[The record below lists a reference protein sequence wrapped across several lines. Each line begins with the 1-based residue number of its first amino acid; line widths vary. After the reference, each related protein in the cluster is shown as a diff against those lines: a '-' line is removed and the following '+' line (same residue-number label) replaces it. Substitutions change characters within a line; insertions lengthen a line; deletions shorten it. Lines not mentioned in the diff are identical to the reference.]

1 MRRPRLTTL
10 LAVTGVLLVLIGIA
24 LLASSPY
31 AAFGWYDINDGSIP
45 VEALG
50 DLAVMTSR
58 QYRGGQLAT
67 LGLVVVAGAVGYA
80 LGRRRR

>member
-1 MRRPRLTTL
+1 MTTL
-10 LAVTGVLLVLIGIA
+10 LAATGGLLVLIGVA

-31 AAFGWYDINDGSIP
+31 AAFGWFDTDEGSIP

-58 QYRGGQLAT
+58 QYRGGQLAA
-67 LGLVVVAGAVGYA
+67 LGLIVVAGAVGYA